1 MTLPGRVGVP
11 SGSGEPLEM
20 RAARVRA
27 KRERPQ
33 PGMASSRVRWPKGMR
48 PGQSQSRGL
57 PGTSE
62 RKSPAG
68 EEAGELADGAGVAG
82 KAREC
87 SRLWTKRSLSGS
99 KVMDKVLSGWLSL
112 YERGVLMVGQ

>member
-1 MTLPGRVGVP
+1 MTLPGSVGVP

-20 RAARVRA
+20 QAARVRA

-33 PGMASSRVRWPKGMR
+33 PGTASSKVRWPNGMR
-48 PGQSQSRGL
+48 PGQSQLRGL

-87 SRLWTKRSLSGS
+87 SRLWTKRSLRGS
-99 KVMDKVLSGWLSL
+99 KIMDEVLSGWLRVH
-112 YERGVLMVGQ
+112 ERGVLIVGQ

>member
-20 RAARVRA
+20 QAARVRA

-33 PGMASSRVRWPKGMR
+33 PGMASSKVRWPNGMR
-48 PGQSQSRGL
+48 PGQSQLRGL

-68 EEAGELADGAGVAG
+68 EEAGELADGAGVVG
-82 KAREC
+82 KAVIGRSREF

-99 KVMDKVLSGWLSL
+99 KVMDKVLSGWL
-112 YERGVLMVGQ
+112 